1 MAFFLRFASAD
12 ATISQFKSQSHTLIS
27 DLIAFI
33 RGLNEEEDVNEDIML
48 KIRLACLKKEHTS

>member
-1 MAFFLRFASAD
+1 MRFASAD